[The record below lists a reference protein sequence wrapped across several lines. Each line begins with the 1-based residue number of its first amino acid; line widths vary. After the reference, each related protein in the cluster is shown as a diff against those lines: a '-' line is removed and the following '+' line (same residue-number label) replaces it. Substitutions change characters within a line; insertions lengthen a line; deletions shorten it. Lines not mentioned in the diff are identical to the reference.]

1 MDWGEVFDKLGDGIN
16 RSLEATS
23 RGITRLFGNSNERQ
37 IKRLQPNVA
46 RINSFESQMQAL
58 TDEELRG
65 LTPTFRE
72 RLAKGE
78 TLDDLLPEAFAAC
91 REAGRRFLKMR
102 HYDVQLLGGMVL
114 HSGKIAE
121 MVTGEG
127 KTLVATLPAY
137 LNALAGKGVHVVTVN
152 DYLARRDAEW
162 MNPLYTGLGMSVG
175 AIQSSMSPWERIPV
189 YGCDITYGTNNEFG
203 FDYLR
208 DNMKWSR
215 DEQCQKHLYYAI
227 IDEVDS
233 ILIDEARTPLIIS
246 GAATDNPEQ
255 FAMAH
260 RIAAQ
265 LKKDVHF
272 EVKEKEHTCHLT
284 DAGVIEAEKL
294 VGVDTFYSP
303 ANMHWPHFIDN
314 ALKALHLYRRDKEYI
329 VDNGEIIIVDE
340 HTGRKMIGR
349 QWSDGLHQAVEA
361 KEGVKIKEETQTL
374 ATITFQNFFKLYD
387 KISGMTGTAMTEATE
402 FYKIYK
408 LDVVAIPTNR
418 PLRRVNHPDTIFA
431 TEKEKWQ
438 AVVDEVKHVH
448 RTGRPVLVGTT
459 SVENSE
465 KLSSLFDRAG
475 IKHEVLNAKFVERE
489 SEIVA
494 QAGRR
499 GAVTIATNMAGR
511 GTDILLGGNP
521 EIQAWAMLKNTYNS
535 RLDVPP
541 EVWRDTVGPLEG
553 PMKDEGRQI
562 AEPPPTIELAKTIH
576 KCKDPER
583 FTQIVDEASDY
594 ERRNPDVLAE
604 RRGIVDAEEVKQLNE
619 LVDLYHLARPG
630 GLHIVGTER
639 HDSRR
644 IDNQLRGRSGRQGD
658 PGSSRFYLS
667 LEDELMRK
675 FMGDGVRSLLQRLG
689 MKDGERIVS
698 PMVSRRI
705 DGAQKKVEERHYES
719 RKYLLEM
726 DEIMDVQRKRVYGF
740 RQEVLEGRP
749 CRELVLEMADRQ
761 IEKMVT
767 EFTDRYYGPK
777 AFAAFAG
784 DRLGA
789 KFEDREFT
797 RCDFEQ
803 ASRLAKEEA
812 LREAEGTVATLVDE
826 NLPEDGDKSEWSWSS
841 LASQVNSLWGLKL
854 KDYELRRLGRE
865 KIGEFIFDHVKRTVD
880 AVSLDAG
887 EECFTA
893 DFGLRNLVGWFNQK
907 FNADLDRNQIP
918 DEKKTAPAAELA
930 DWLQDEVRRLYRRK
944 EIHFPVEAAMNQF
957 MAEKNVAGSSKYD
970 REGLVAW
977 AKQRFGVELDL
988 MEIRELPRHRIVEK
1002 LLDVSANFYKDGAI
1016 FDAIEQKLSAQF
1028 PHANSSA
1035 TVDKLQPLS
1044 QWSEQTFGRAMEFSD
1059 RTISRERTRWQLYSF
1074 AELQYRPEL
1083 HLVERQVVLQFIDTA
1098 WKDHLYGM
1106 DHLKSGIGLRGYAGQ
1121 DAKVEYKREGR
1132 VLFDEMWDSVDQ
1144 KVVEILFRV
1153 EHADPGYVSHVF
1165 HATNAYHAQT
1175 TEFQPDIRQQQE
1187 AAIEQSRN
1195 GDTKTAPIRN
1205 KAAKVGRNEPCPC
1218 GSGKKYKNCHG
1229 KAGVR

>member
-1 MDWGEVFDKLGDGIN
+1 MDWGEFFDRLGDGIN
-16 RSLEATS
+16 KTLEATS
-23 RGITRLFGNSNERQ
+23 RGITKMFGNSNERQ
-37 IKRLQPNVA
+37 IKKLTPNVA
-46 RINSFESQMQAL
+46 KINAYEPAMQAL
-58 TDEELRG
+58 TDDELRG
-65 LTPTFRE
+65 MTVKLRG
-72 RLAKGE
+72 RLANGE
-78 TLDDLLPEAFAAC
+78 TLDDVLPEAFAAV

-127 KTLVATLPAY
+127 KTLVATLPAF

-162 MNPLYTGLGMSVG
+162 MNPLYTGLGMTVG

-246 GAATDNPEQ
+246 GAATDNPDAFKQ
-255 FAMAH
+255 AH
-260 RIAAQ
+260 RIASQ

-272 EVKEKEHTCHLT
+272 EVKEKEHTAHLT
-284 DAGVIEAEKL
+284 DAGVIEAERL

-340 HTGRKMIGR
+340 HTGRKMVGR

-361 KEGVKIKEETQTL
+361 KEGVTIKEETQTL

-418 PLRRVNHPDTIFA
+418 PLKRVNHPDTIFA

-438 AVVDEVKHVH
+438 AVVDEVKNVH
-448 RTGRPVLVGTT
+448 KTGRPVLVGTT

-465 KLSSLFDRAG
+465 KLANLFQRAG

-494 QAGRR
+494 QAGRL

-521 EIQAWAMLKNTYNS
+521 EIQAWATLKNTYNS

-541 EVWRDTVGPLEG
+541 EVWRDTVQPLEG
-553 PMKDEGRQI
+553 PMKEEGRLI
-562 AEPPPTIELAKTIH
+562 AVPPETPKLAKTLP
-576 KCKDPER
+576 KVKDPDALAK
-583 FTQIVDEASDY
+583 IVDEASEY
-594 ERRNPDVLAE
+594 ERRFPEVLAE
-604 RRGIVDAEEVKQLNE
+604 RRGITDKEEAKHIADLCE
-619 LVDLYHLARPG
+619 LYHLSRPG

-667 LEDELMRK
+667 LEDDLMRK
-675 FMGDGVRSLLQRLG
+675 FMGDGVRNLLQRLG
-689 MKDGERIVS
+689 MKDGEKIVS

-740 RQEVLEGRP
+740 RQDVLDGRP

-761 IEKMVT
+761 IEKNVGD
-767 EFTDRYYGPK
+767 FSDRYYGAK

-789 KFEDREFT
+789 KFEDREFI

-803 ASRLAKEEA
+803 AVRQAKEEA
-812 LREAEGTVATLVDE
+812 LREAEGTIATLVDE
-826 NLPEDGDKSEWSWSS
+826 NLPEDGDKSEWNWTS
-841 LASQVNSLWGLKL
+841 LAQQVSNLWGLKI
-854 KDYELRRLGRE
+854 KDFELRRMGRE
-865 KIGEFIFDHVKRTVD
+865 KIGEYVFDQVKKSVEAVD
-880 AVSLDAG
+880 LSIG
-887 EECFTA
+887 EECFTP
-893 DFGLRNLVGWFNQK
+893 DFGARNLVGWFNQK
-907 FNADLDRNQIP
+907 FNADLDANQIP
-918 DEKKTAPAAELA
+918 EEKRTAPPAELA

-944 EIHFPVEAAMNQF
+944 EIHFPVEAAMNQY
-957 MAEKNVAGSSKYD
+957 MAEKNVAGTSKYD

-977 AKQRFGVELDL
+977 AKQRFGVDLDM
-988 MEIRELPRHRIVEK
+988 MEIRELPRHRILEK
-1002 LLDVSANFYKDGAI
+1002 LLDVSTQFFKDGAI
-1016 FDAIEQKLSAQF
+1016 FDVIEQKVAETF
-1028 PHANSSA
+1028 PHQNSA
-1035 TVDKLQPLS
+1035 LTEDKLRPLS
-1044 QWSEQTFGRAMEFSD
+1044 EWSEKTLGKPLVFED
-1059 RTISRERTRWQLYSF
+1059 KTLSRERARWQMYAV
-1074 AELQYRPEL
+1074 AEQQFRPEL
-1083 HLVERQVVLQFIDTA
+1083 HLVERQVLLQFIDTA

-1106 DHLKSGIGLRGYAGQ
+1106 DQLKSGIGLRGYAGQ
-1121 DAKVEYKREGR
+1121 DSKVEYKREGR
-1132 VLFDEMWDSVDQ
+1132 KLFDEMWEAVDGRI
-1144 KVVEILFRV
+1144 VEILFRV
-1153 EHADPGYVSHVF
+1153 EHADPSFVSHVF
-1165 HATNAYHAQT
+1165 HATNAVHVAPPVDDGM
-1175 TEFQPDIRQQQE
+1175 PDIRRQQE
-1187 AAIEQSRN
+1187 QAIEQSKG
-1195 GDTKTAPIRN
+1195 GDKKTEPIRN
-1205 KAAKVGRNEPCPC
+1205 KVAKVGRNEPCPC

-1229 KAGVR
+1229 KAA

>member
-16 RSLEATS
+16 KTLEATS
-23 RGITRLFGNSNERQ
+23 KGLTKLFGNSNERQ
-37 IKRLQPNVA
+37 IKRMMPIVA
-46 RINSFESQMQAL
+46 RINELEPKMQAL
-58 TDEELRG
+58 SDEELRG
-65 LTPTFRE
+65 LTPKFRE
-72 RLAKGE
+72 RFNNGAS
-78 TLDDLLPEAFAAC
+78 LDDLLPEAFAAC

-114 HSGKIAE
+114 HSGKISE

-162 MNPLYTGLGMSVG
+162 MNPLYTGLGMTVG
-175 AIQSSMSPWERIPV
+175 AIQSQMNSWERIPI

-215 DEQCQKHLYYAI
+215 DEQCQKHLFYAI

-246 GAATDNPEQ
+246 GPAIDDPDKYRQ
-255 FAMAH
+255 AH
-260 RIAAQ
+260 RVASQ
-265 LKKDVHF
+265 LKKDLHF

-303 ANMHWPHFIDN
+303 GNMHWPHLIDN
-314 ALKALHLYRRDKEYI
+314 ALKALHLYKRDKEYI

-361 KEGVKIKEETQTL
+361 KEGVTIKEETQTL
-374 ATITFQNFFKLYD
+374 ATITFQNFFKLYE

-431 TEKEKWQ
+431 SEKEKWQ
-438 AVVDEVKHVH
+438 AVVDEVRKVH

-465 KLSSLFDRAG
+465 KLSGMFDRSG

-521 EIQAWAMLKNTYNS
+521 EIQAWATLKANFNS

-553 PMKDEGRQI
+553 PMKDEGRKLV
-562 AEPPPTIELAKTIH
+562 EPPSTLDLAKTIQ
-576 KCKDPER
+576 KCKDPEKLAKL
-583 FTQIVDEASDY
+583 IDEATDY
-594 ERRNPDVLAE
+594 EIRYPDVLAE
-604 RRGIVDAEEVKQLNE
+604 RRGVTDPEEAKQLEE
-619 LVDLYHLARPG
+619 LRQLYHLSRPG

-667 LEDELMRK
+667 LEDDLMRK
-675 FMGDGVRSLLQRLG
+675 FMGDNVRALLQRLG
-689 MKDGERIVS
+689 MKDGEKIES

-726 DEIMDVQRKRVYGF
+726 DEIMDVQRKRVYSF

-749 CRELVLEMADRQ
+749 CREIVLEMADRQ
-761 IEKMVT
+761 IEKMVE
-767 EFTDRYYGPK
+767 EFTDRYYGAK

-784 DRLGA
+784 DKLGA

-803 ASRLAKEEA
+803 AARLAKEEA

-841 LASQVNSLWGLKL
+841 LGSTVNSIWGLKL

-865 KIGEFIFDHVKRTVD
+865 KVGEFIFDHVKKTVEG
-880 AVSLDAG
+880 VTLDDG

-907 FNADLDRNQIP
+907 FDADLDSTQIP
-918 DEKKTAPAAELA
+918 EDKRSAPPAELA
-930 DWLQDEVRRLYRRK
+930 DWLQDEVRRQYRKK

-957 MAEKNVAGSSKYD
+957 MAEKVTQGQSKYD

-977 AKQRFGVELDL
+977 AKQRFGVDLDIL
-988 MEIRELPRHRIVEK
+988 EIRELPRHRILER
-1002 LLDVSANFYKDGAI
+1002 LLDVSAKFYQDGAI
-1016 FDAIEQKLSAQF
+1016 FEAIEQKLDEIF
-1028 PHANSSA
+1028 PHANSSV
-1035 TVDKLQPLS
+1035 TVDKLQSLS
-1044 QWSEQTFGRAMEFSD
+1044 QWSEKTFGRAMEFP
-1059 RTISRERTRWQLYSF
+1059 ERTMSRSKARWQLYSF

-1083 HLVERQVVLQFIDTA
+1083 HLVERQVLLQFIDTA

-1132 VLFDEMWDSVDQ
+1132 LLFDEMWDSVDQ
-1144 KVVEILFRV
+1144 RVVEILFRV
-1153 EHADPGYVSHVF
+1153 AHADPGYVSHVF
-1165 HATNAYHAQT
+1165 HTTNAYHAQT
-1175 TEFQPDIRQQQE
+1175 NEFAPDIRQQQE
-1187 AAIEQSRN
+1187 AAIENTRS
-1195 GDTKTAPIRN
+1195 GDKKTEPIRN
-1205 KAAKVGRNEPCPC
+1205 KVAKVGRNEPCPC
-1218 GSGKKYKNCHG
+1218 GSGKKYKHCHG
-1229 KAGVR
+1229 KAA